1 MVNVVR
7 VSLPI
12 RNITQFKTFGI
23 SMFRLHPRQLLALG
37 KWWGIDYC
45 LFETTTRKMCSDERS
60 QFRNLE
66 RQNH

>member
-1 MVNVVR
+1 MANVVR

-37 KWWGIDYC
+37 KWWGID
-45 LFETTTRKMCSDERS
+45 
-60 QFRNLE
+60 
-66 RQNH
+66 